1 MFKLEDTSDENCE
14 IGQPIYNISCAS
26 KLDDTLDKNCE
37 IGWPI
42 YNITCVFKLDDT
54 SDKNRCH
61 HGCSGLSLQSE
72 NYEISENKEEECLN
86 KESEVMWGEV
96 TQGEVMG
103 EAMGDATGEAK

>member
-1 MFKLEDTSDENCE
+1 MRKRISSIF
-14 IGQPIYNISCAS
+14 IYIFFVH
-26 KLDDTLDKNCE
+26 K
-37 IGWPI
+37 
-42 YNITCVFKLDDT
+42 
-54 SDKNRCH
+54 
-61 HGCSGLSLQSE
+61 SE